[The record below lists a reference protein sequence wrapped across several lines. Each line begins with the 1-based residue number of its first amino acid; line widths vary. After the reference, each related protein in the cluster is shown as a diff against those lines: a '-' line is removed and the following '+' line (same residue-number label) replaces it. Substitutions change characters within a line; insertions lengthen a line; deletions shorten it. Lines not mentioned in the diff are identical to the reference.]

1 MSQKNQNWRFGYKPV
16 PHLDDVRLLH
26 VVDVTHHYPLHV
38 HEEYCIAMIHRGS
51 ETHIC
56 RDESHVALPGDLL
69 CVNAEDAHES
79 ISVGVEYRS
88 IHVKPALFG
97 PMLFTASIVSDPG
110 LFRRFVDLYRL
121 LESDVPS
128 IEKEFELADAV
139 GCLLRRHNSPIE
151 LSESRSVRRVR
162 DFLRSNFASN
172 TSLSHLASI
181 ADLSPFHLVRIFNDQ
196 IGVPPHEY
204 QTQVRITNAQRLL
217 RNGYSISDAAI
228 ETGFFDQSHFS
239 RNFKRITGLT
249 PGKYLAHSNIV
260 QDN

>member
-1 MSQKNQNWRFGYKPV
+1 MTHKDQAWRFGYKPV

-26 VVDVTHHYPLHV
+26 VEDATHHYPRHV
-38 HEEYCIAMIHRGS
+38 HEEFCIAMIHRGS

-56 RDESHVALPGDLL
+56 RDERHVAFPGDLL
-69 CVNAEDAHES
+69 CVNPEDAHES
-79 ISVGVEYRS
+79 ISAGVEYKS
-88 IHVKPALFG
+88 IHIKPALFG
-97 PMLFTASIVSDPG
+97 SMLFTQSIVSDPG
-110 LFRRFVDLYRL
+110 LFQRFVELYSL

-128 IEKEFELADAV
+128 VEKEFELADAV

-151 LSESRSVRRVR
+151 PSESSSVQRVR
-162 DFLRSNFASN
+162 DFLRSNYAIN
-172 TSLSHLASI
+172 TSLSDLASI
-181 ADLSPFHLVRIFNDQ
+181 ANVSPFHLVRIFNDQ
-196 IGVPPHEY
+196 IGVPPHEF

-217 RNGYSISDAAI
+217 RDGHSISDAAV